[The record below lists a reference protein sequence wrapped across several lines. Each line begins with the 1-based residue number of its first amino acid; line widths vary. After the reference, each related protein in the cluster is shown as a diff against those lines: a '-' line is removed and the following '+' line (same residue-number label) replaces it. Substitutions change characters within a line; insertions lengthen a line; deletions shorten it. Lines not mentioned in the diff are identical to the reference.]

1 MFFNILLILSIY
13 FVECDSF
20 ARIFKRPGSLTHNY
34 ARNVGEN
41 SPHNKGFTNY
51 PLSKKY
57 YEDAIKRLNSH
68 ENTPTVGEESNNN
81 ESFKK
86 YPFSQKYYEESVK
99 RLNSKNQ
106 TIRDESILGFMNND
120 DDEEVEIRDEPRN
133 RSMAGRPRGGFQ
145 IIIGNGGIQG
155 FFEHDEDFD
164 EEDEDNDDVDISAGF
179 GIPIPIR
186 KEPHRKD
193 MSRSVGRG
201 GQQSKHRNKKSENFE
216 VFTDF
221 NMNFSNIGGYDSI
234 KYELSQC
241 IDLLKNTSKYEKF
254 NVRVPKGIIFEGPPG
269 NGKTMIAKAFAG
281 EAGTG
286 FIAVSG
292 SEFQEKYVGVGPSR
306 IRELFG
312 LAKSNAPCV
321 IFIDEIDAVGR
332 KRSGDGEISA
342 SERDSTLNEL
352 LVSLDG
358 FKNISGVFVVGATNR
373 ADLLDSALMRPG
385 RIDKRI
391 FIGMPD
397 TKTREAILNIH
408 IVGKPHDSSVVIKD
422 LVDQTTGL
430 SGAQIENL
438 LNEAMLTSL
447 RDNREQFTKDD
458 IEVILNKMMVGWQ
471 PTEHQF
477 TNNIIDQIAIHEMG
491 HVVVGMLSIHHA
503 NVSKV
508 IINLSS
514 PNSPAYTV
522 FEASTTSIATREALF
537 EHLMILLAGRIAEEV
552 IYGVSVTT
560 GAINDF
566 EEALKLAEKMVV
578 YYGMGKKI
586 IYPSMSD
593 KYKEMIDGEVSS
605 LINDAYGYAE
615 FIVRN
620 SKDFL
625 IEGADMLKREKTIRA
640 DSLYNLMA
648 SKHKN
653 VLNLRF

>member
-1 MFFNILLILSIY
+1 MFFNILLILSFY
-13 FVECDSF
+13 FLEGSSF
-20 ARIFKRPGSLTHNY
+20 TRIIKKPISITHNC
-34 ARNVGEN
+34 ARNVGED
-41 SPHNKGFTNY
+41 PQNKRFLNY

-57 YEDAIKRLNSH
+57 YEDAIKRLNAH
-68 ENTPTVGEESNNN
+68 EHSRTIGEESIYQRRV
-81 ESFKK
+81 KK
-86 YPFSQKYYEESVK
+86 YPFSQKYYEESIR
-99 RLNSKNQ
+99 RLNSRNQ
-106 TIRDESILGFMNND
+106 TVRDESILGITNNE
-120 DDEEVEIRDEPRN
+120 DDEEVEIRDETRN
-133 RSMAGRPRGGFQ
+133 RSLAGRQRGGFQ

-155 FFEHDEDFD
+155 FFHDEDEDFD
-164 EEDEDNDDVDISAGF
+164 EDGEEDDDDIDIGPGF
-179 GIPIPIR
+179 GIPIR

-201 GQQSKHRNKKSENFE
+201 GQQSKNRNKKSENFE

-234 KYELSQC
+234 KYELNQC

-312 LAKSNAPCV
+312 LAKNNVPCV

-358 FKNISGVFVVGATNR
+358 FKNITGVFVIGATNR

-408 IVGKPHDSSVVIKD
+408 IVGKPHDESVVIKD
-422 LVDQTTGL
+422 LIDQTTGL

-438 LNEAMLTSL
+438 LNEAMLTAL

-458 IEVILNKMMVGWQ
+458 VEVILNKMMVGWQ

-477 TNNIIDQIAIHEMG
+477 TSDIIDQIAIHEMG
-491 HVVVGMLSIHHA
+491 HVVVGMLSLHHA
-503 NVSKV
+503 NISKV

-522 FEASTTSIATREALF
+522 FEASPTSIATREALF

-566 EEALKLAEKMVV
+566 EEALKLAERMVV

-593 KYKEMIDGEVSS
+593 KYKEMIDEEVSS

-625 IEGADMLKREKTIRA
+625 LEGADMLKREKTIRA
-640 DSLYNLMA
+640 DSLYKLMK